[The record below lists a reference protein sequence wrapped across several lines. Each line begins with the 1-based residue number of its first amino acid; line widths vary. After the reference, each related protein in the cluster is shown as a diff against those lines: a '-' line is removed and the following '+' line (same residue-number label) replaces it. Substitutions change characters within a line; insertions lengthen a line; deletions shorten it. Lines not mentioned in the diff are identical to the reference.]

1 MTARMAEQPVSVRKG
16 PYKGLDHYEERDA
29 PLFFGREVERDLVV
43 SNLLAARLTL
53 LYGESGVGKSSLL
66 YAGAVPRLRE
76 EPDLAVVI
84 FRSWNGD
91 PVAELAAAIRELA
104 GQEPP
109 ACEPPLSETIA
120 TCTRL
125 LGHDLVIILD
135 QFEEFFVYHPSEDGD
150 GTITAE
156 LPRAV
161 NQRELPVSFLISI
174 REDALARLDR
184 FKGRIVNL
192 FGNYLRVDRLDQKA
206 GRDAI
211 VRPLEE
217 YGRDRPGDQH
227 VEIEPELVEALLDQV
242 RVGNVELGGAG
253 VGVIGGDS
261 TGESRIE
268 TPFLQLALTRLWE
281 EELTA
286 GSRVLRL
293 GTLERLGGA
302 ERIVPAHLDAA
313 MARFSPG
320 EQDIAARIFRFLV
333 TPSGTKIAHHTSDLA
348 DYAEAPVERVEPL
361 LDRLAGPQVRILR
374 GAGNGKYEIYHD
386 VLAAAILD
394 WRARYLRGVREA
406 RQRRRRRIGI
416 PAGAAAIAAL
426 TFVLTSIF
434 FRSPPPP
441 PWTTGGPVYS
451 SPAAAGGLVYA
462 GSIDSKVYAFN
473 ATDGAVRWTYK
484 TGGGIY
490 STAVVGGPALYIS
503 STDGNVYALRSG
515 SGEVAWAYPTKS
527 PITASPAV
535 ANGRLYIGNDDGT
548 VYALNAANGTPAW
561 HVSNGGFKIESS
573 AAVSGNSVYVCSENG
588 KLDALDAET
597 GQRRW
602 TFDTGASGYCSVVVN
617 RGNGIVYV
625 GGTGGK
631 LFALRPGQHEPY
643 WQKPFSTTGQILSL
657 SMWTR
662 GNVLYVASGG
672 KHSAVSAL
680 DATTGHPDWVQPV
693 GHLYQS
699 VPTGNGAFVYVG
711 NEAGYVYAIDASG
724 DGIAW
729 RCRIGGEVRSTPR
742 QVSGILYVGNSQ
754 GRIHALNPQHGC

>member
-1 MTARMAEQPVSVRKG
+1 MTEQPVSARKG

-91 PVAELAAAIRELA
+91 PVPELAAAIRELA
-104 GQEPP
+104 GQELP
-109 ACEPPLSETIA
+109 AREPPLTETIA
-120 TCTRL
+120 TCTKL

-135 QFEEFFVYHPSEDGD
+135 QFEEYFVYHPSEDGN

-161 NQRELPVSFLISI
+161 NQHELPVSFLISI

-206 GRDAI
+206 GRAAI

-217 YGRDRPGDQH
+217 YGRDRPGDQR

-242 RVGNVELGGAG
+242 RVGNVELGEAGAG
-253 VGVIGGDS
+253 VISGNS

-281 EELTA
+281 EELAA
-286 GSRVLRL
+286 GSRLLRL

-416 PAGAAAIAAL
+416 PAGAVGIAAL
-426 TFVLTSIF
+426 TFLLTSIF

-451 SPAAAGGLVYA
+451 SPSAAGGLVYV
-462 GSIDSKVYAFN
+462 GSVDSKVYAFN
-473 ATDGAVRWTYK
+473 AADGAVRWTYK

-490 STAVVGGPALYIS
+490 STAVLGGGSTLYIG

-515 SGEVAWAYPTKS
+515 SGEVAWVYPTKS
-527 PITASPAV
+527 SITATPAV
-535 ANGRLYIGNDDGT
+535 ANDLLYIGNEDGS
-548 VYALNAANGTPAW
+548 VYALHAANGAPAW
-561 HVSNGGFKIESS
+561 KFSNGGFKIASS

-588 KLDALDAET
+588 KLDALDAQT

-617 RGNGIVYV
+617 QGNGIVYV

-631 LFALRPGQHEPY
+631 LFALRPGQHKPY
-643 WQKPFSTTGQILSL
+643 WQKPFSTTGQILAL
-657 SMWTR
+657 SVWTR

-672 KHSAVSAL
+672 KHSAVHAL
-680 DATTGHPDWVQPV
+680 DATTGHPNWAQPV
-693 GHLYQS
+693 KHLYQS

-724 DGIAW
+724 GGIAW
-729 RCRIGGEVRSTPR
+729 RCRIGGEIRSTPR

-754 GRIHALNPQHGC
+754 GRIYALNPQHGC